1 MKNENKKMI
10 LEGIKEK
17 REGKDF
23 KIGFWNVA
31 GLKNKDGDFLK
42 NLKKWDVI
50 FSTLVE
56 IWLDKEK

>member
-1 MKNENKKMI
+1 MVGKRGKRKSFEKMKNENKKMI

-31 GLKNKDGDFLK
+31 GLTNEDGDF
-42 NLKKWDVI
+42 
-50 FSTLVE
+50 
-56 IWLDKEK
+56 